1 MCWKP
6 VPDWLA
12 SCRQVEWTSSSTSPV
27 RHSGRLL
34 SLFFSFLFYSHIS
47 PVHLGAQQ
55 QTSPGQSRRSFE
67 LEGKS
72 SSLLCIPSLQND
84 DLSEPF
90 RRTNR
95 WIQRRHAVVGL
106 SSAYRTGIHQ
116 LLADRCGALGE
127 TDDSPYFFR
136 LIPANIWK
144 EIGGYMS
151 NEIKTRRK
159 PCDINQNGG
168 LREINK

>member
-1 MCWKP
+1 MDIIKYLP
-6 VPDWLA
+6 RPTF
-12 SCRQVEWTSSSTSPV
+12 WTSFV
-27 RHSGRLL
+27 
-34 SLFFSFLFYSHIS
+34 SFLFFLILFAYLARS
-47 PVHLGAQQ
+47 
-55 QTSPGQSRRSFE
+55 SRSAATDESRSIKTVVWV
-67 LEGKS
+67 GRRKS

>member
-67 LEGKS
+67 LEEEKAPRCS
-72 SSLLCIPSLQND
+72 VFRLCKTTTCLSRSAGQIGGFRD
-84 DLSEPF
+84 DTQLSVCRVHIELEF
-90 RRTNR
+90 TNFWLTDVGHWERRTT
-95 WIQRRHAVVGL
+95 RHT
-106 SSAYRTGIHQ
+106 SSA
-116 LLADRCGALGE
+116 
-127 TDDSPYFFR
+127 SFR
-136 LIPANIWK
+136 LISGRRSEDICQMKSKQGESPAI
-144 EIGGYMS
+144 
-151 NEIKTRRK
+151 
-159 PCDINQNGG
+159 
-168 LREINK
+168 